1 MLERLGERPVLGGAA
16 AAAGLSVTVA
26 AVTLPFGIW
35 AHERSVDVGLST
47 QSIGGFLSD
56 WGKGTAI
63 GAVLAGLV
71 GTFVLWLMRRFGSR
85 WWIPGSAAVLAGA
98 AILTWLA
105 PVVIAPLFNKFDELP
120 PGQARSD
127 VLELAKKAGV
137 DVGHVYEVDASKRT
151 TAINAYV
158 NGLGSSKQVVLY
170 DTLIHDL
177 NQGERRAVVAHELGH
192 VHGNDIQRGLLF
204 VAIVTPLSLVFI
216 SLMASGIARRRGA
229 EPGTPAYL
237 PALALAI
244 VVTSFVIGIA
254 GNQLSRSVE
263 SRADTF
269 SLQLTNDPTGH
280 DRAPAAARRPEPL
293 RSRPAG
299 DLQLPVR
306 HPSVRGRPNRSRG
319 RLGAGRPALKVTIVV
334 VGKVKAPFAEADAH
348 YRKMLQRHQP
358 VDVIEVRDEVNIEGR
373 IPTRA
378 HVIALDRGGRALTS
392 GAWASWLSERRIDA
406 QDICFLIGG
415 PEGLSA
421 RTMALVDE
429 RLSLGPQTMAHQLA
443 RVVLLE
449 QLFRATKI
457 LAREPYHL

>member
-1 MLERLGERPVLGGAA
+1 MVVAEAAAWLLRPRDIEQPVHVDENAYFSHAELTKARDFGSGQRLILVGSLLAEGVVLVLLATGRPAVTRRVLERLGGRPVLGGAA
-16 AAAGLSVTVA
+16 AAAGLSVTIG

-56 WGKGTAI
+56 WGKGTVI

-71 GTFVLWLMRRFGSR
+71 GTFGLWLMRRFGSR

-98 AILTWLA
+98 AIVTWLA
-105 PVVIAPLFNKFDELP
+105 PVLIAPLFNKFDELP

-192 VHGNDIQRGLLF
+192 VHGHDIQRGLLF

-216 SLMASGIARRRGA
+216 SLMSSGIGTRRGA
-229 EPGTPAYL
+229 QPGTPAFL

-244 VVTSFVIGIA
+244 FATSFVIGIA

-269 SLQLTNDPTGH
+269 SLQLTNDPRGMIELQQQLA
-280 DRAPAAARRPEPL
+280 DRNLSDPDPPGIFSFL
-293 RSRPAG
+293 FG
-299 DLQLPVR
+299 T
-306 HPSVRGRPNRSRG
+306 HPSAVDRIGAAVAWEQGERP
-319 RLGAGRPALKVTIVV
+319 
-334 VGKVKAPFAEADAH
+334 
-348 YRKMLQRHQP
+348 
-358 VDVIEVRDEVNIEGR
+358 
-373 IPTRA
+373 
-378 HVIALDRGGRALTS
+378 
-392 GAWASWLSERRIDA
+392 
-406 QDICFLIGG
+406 
-415 PEGLSA
+415 
-421 RTMALVDE
+421 
-429 RLSLGPQTMAHQLA
+429 
-443 RVVLLE
+443 
-449 QLFRATKI
+449 
-457 LAREPYHL
+457 